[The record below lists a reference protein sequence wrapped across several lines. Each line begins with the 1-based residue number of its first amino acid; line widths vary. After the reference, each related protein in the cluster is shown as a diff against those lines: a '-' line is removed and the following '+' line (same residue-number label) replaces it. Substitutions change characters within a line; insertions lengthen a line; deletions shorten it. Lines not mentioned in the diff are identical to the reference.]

1 RTGHWRHLRQR
12 DKSDNRQLFTKSQ
25 SGRKTRIATMTSSRQ
40 SISDEPIVS
49 SHRVSIGRGGRGN
62 MIAPE
67 EIKEELKKASSNDE
81 HDVIA
86 IAEHN
91 RRRSSS
97 WSLHSSNSGTSKT
110 EAIKDFFRRGSQSKR
125 KSVSQ
130 EEILEGKEEE
140 DAVKG

>member
-49 SHRVSIGRGGRGN
+49 PHRVSIGRGGRGN

-81 HDVIA
+81 HDA

-110 EAIKDFFRRGSQSKR
+110 EAIKDFFRMRTQ
-125 KSVSQ
+125 V
-130 EEILEGKEEE
+130 
-140 DAVKG
+140 

>member
-1 RTGHWRHLRQR
+1 
-12 DKSDNRQLFTKSQ
+12 
-25 SGRKTRIATMTSSRQ
+25 MTSSRQ

-49 SHRVSIGRGGRGN
+49 PHRVSIGRGGRGN

-81 HDVIA
+81 HDVPFSVLLENVMDA
-86 IAEHN
+86 DGG
-91 RRRSSS
+91 SSS
-97 WSLHSSNSGTSKT
+97 WSLHSGNSGTSKT
-110 EAIKDFFRRGSQSKR
+110 EAIKDLFRRGSQSKR

>member
-1 RTGHWRHLRQR
+1 
-12 DKSDNRQLFTKSQ
+12 
-25 SGRKTRIATMTSSRQ
+25 MTSSRQ

-49 SHRVSIGRGGRGN
+49 PHRVSIGRGGRGN

-81 HDVIA
+81 HDA

-125 KSVSQ
+125 KSVGQ

>member
-1 RTGHWRHLRQR
+1 
-12 DKSDNRQLFTKSQ
+12 
-25 SGRKTRIATMTSSRQ
+25 MTSSRQ

-49 SHRVSIGRGGRGN
+49 PHRVSIGRGGRGN

-81 HDVIA
+81 HDGPSPFLVFQ
-86 IAEHN
+86 EDTMDTDG
-91 RRRSSS
+91 RSSS

-130 EEILEGKEEE
+130 GEILEGKEEE
-140 DAVKG
+140 DAEKG